1 MKTTTIYGSAARTA
15 TPTAVTA
22 QAGRYNF
29 LRVVLDLTALAA
41 TPGLTLTVDG
51 LDPVSGKY
59 YNLLTGASVVAVST
73 NVYEIGPGLPVTANV
88 SASKPLPDTI
98 RFTVTHVDADSA
110 TYSLSAMFM
119 D

>member
-1 MKTTTIYGSAARTA
+1 MKTVTVYASAARTA

-22 QAGRYNF
+22 ASGRYNY
-29 LRVVLDLTALAA
+29 LRVVLDMTALAA

-59 YNLLTGASVVAVST
+59 FNLLTGASVTTVST
-73 NVYEIGPGLPVTANV
+73 NVYEIGPGLTAAANAVTL
-88 SASKPLPDTI
+88 KPLPDTV

-110 TYSLSAMFM
+110 TYTLSAMFM